1 MQSWKKKE
9 STLKGIIIAFAIL
22 SLVTLIV
29 GIYLTVSHKKFNA
42 VLSAGISINVFYIIF
57 NTQLSALKKEKKSR
71 GL

>member
-29 GIYLTVSHKKFNA
+29 GIYLTVSQKKFNA

-57 NTQLSALKKEKKSR
+57 STQLSALKKEKKSR